1 MKYFE
6 KLALPD
12 FDLYPEVVNLLNSN
26 KIDWNTT
33 NQICI
38 NTTPDRPDDYV
49 YGTGSLDLDWDNS
62 YEYTDENGNKK
73 IHIPPRN
80 PPLSEEMFTEVV
92 DVFKNTVFEDCVNEL
107 KKYYKLGRVRLMRLK
122 PKSCLSWHY
131 DYSPR
136 IHLPLKTQEGCFMVI
151 EDEILHLDEGT
162 WWFTETTNKH
172 TAFNGSKSD
181 RIHLLVNV
189 LDTTSSV

>member
-6 KLALPD
+6 KLSLPN
-12 FDLYPEVVNLLNSN
+12 FDLYPEFINLLNSN

-33 NQICI
+33 NQISI
-38 NTTPDRPDDYV
+38 TTTPDRPTDYV
-49 YGTGSLDLDWDNS
+49 YGTGSLDLDWDKS
-62 YEYTDENGNKK
+62 TTDENGDL
-73 IHIPPRN
+73 HVPPRN

-92 DVFKNTVFEDCVNEL
+92 DVFKNTVFEECVNEL
-107 KKYYKLGRVRLMRLK
+107 KKYYKLGRVRLMRLT
-122 PKSCLSWHY
+122 PKSCLSWHH

-151 EDEILHLDEGT
+151 EDEVRHLDEGT
-162 WWFTETTNKH
+162 WWFTKTTHKH
-172 TAFNGSKSD
+172 TAFNGSKKS

-189 LDTTSSV
+189 LDTSISM